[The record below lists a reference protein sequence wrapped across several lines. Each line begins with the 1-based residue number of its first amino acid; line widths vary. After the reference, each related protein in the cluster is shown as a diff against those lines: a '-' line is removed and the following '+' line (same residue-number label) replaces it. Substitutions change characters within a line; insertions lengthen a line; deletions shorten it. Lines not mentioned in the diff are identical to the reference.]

1 MLLPQRKTIKQE
13 EGQSRGICIQSV
25 LAKWCCRW
33 LTILMDMELRNVDK
47 INDEIQRIHTLGY
60 KEGRNATNSSSA
72 IRLLATAG
80 HEWEIDLVLYVA
92 SLDVRQACDKVT
104 PATLSRT
111 LWASG
116 SMEGARKRCQAKRGS
131 KQRARRKNHTFPF
144 C

>member
-33 LTILMDMELRNVDK
+33 LTILMEMELRNVDK
-47 INDEIQRIHTLGY
+47 KNDEIQRIHTLGY
-60 KEGRNATNSSSA
+60 EEGRNATNLSSA

-92 SLDVRQACDKVT
+92 SLDARQA
-104 PATLSRT
+104 
-111 LWASG
+111 
-116 SMEGARKRCQAKRGS
+116 
-131 KQRARRKNHTFPF
+131 
-144 C
+144 